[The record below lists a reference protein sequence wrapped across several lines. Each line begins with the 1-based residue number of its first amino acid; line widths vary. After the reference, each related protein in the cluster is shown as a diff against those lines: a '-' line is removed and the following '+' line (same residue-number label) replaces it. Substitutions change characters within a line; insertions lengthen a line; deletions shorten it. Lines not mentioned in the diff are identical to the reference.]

1 MDEIARGRPTTVQRA
16 LRGFDRDG
24 NADPDGVSLARRG
37 GWGLQ
42 SEMSAALWKQLTP
55 HNHWVLAQI
64 LSKMGKVILGS
75 LVTPMT

>member
-1 MDEIARGRPTTVQRA
+1 MQRA

-24 NADPDGVSLARRG
+24 NADQEGVRLARRG

-42 SEMSAALWKQLTP
+42 SEVPAALWKQLTP

-64 LSKMGKVILGS
+64 LSKMGKVILVS